1 MKFVRSA
8 GDIEYSIKPYIAS
21 LENYFSC
28 NVLREYVAND
38 NFFRF
43 DRFSCISSDIC
54 LYRFAFGFAFSVT
67 VTFSRSQGQSY
78 KVTFADIL
86 SIESAVRFT
95 KFCLKFLR
103 CFKIVDFSKWGRG
116 EGG

>member
-8 GDIEYSIKPYIAS
+8 GNIEYSIKPYIAS

-28 NVLREYVAND
+28 KVLREYVAND
-38 NFFRF
+38 KFFRF

-67 VTFSRSQGQSY
+67 DTFCRSQGQSL
-78 KVTFADIL
+78 KVTFANIL

-103 CFKIVDFSKWGRG
+103 RFKVVDFSK
-116 EGG
+116 

>member
-8 GDIEYSIKPYIAS
+8 GNIEYSIKSYIAS

-28 NVLREYVAND
+28 KVLREYVAND
-38 NFFRF
+38 KFFRF
-43 DRFSCISSDIC
+43 NRFSCISSDIC

-67 VTFSRSQGQSY
+67 VTFSL
-78 KVTFADIL
+78 KVTFANIL

-103 CFKIVDFSKWGRG
+103 RFKVVDFSK
-116 EGG
+116 